1 MCGIVG
7 YVGNKNAQ
15 DFLISGLKRMEYR
28 GYDSAG
34 IVTLAADGTPTLLR
48 AKGKIANLEEKLA
61 QNKRDDQIGIG
72 HTRWATHGEPSETN
86 AHPHL
91 AGKIYLVHN
100 GIIENYKD
108 LREQLG
114 EYQFKSETDT
124 EVLAALIDSFYQNGK
139 YPLSNAVV
147 QALKLVKGTYGLA
160 AVSVL
165 EPDKI
170 VVARSGSPLVI
181 GVGHDET
188 LVASDA
194 SALVGHTRQA
204 IYLNDG
210 EVAMVTARS
219 IEIKT
224 LNAEP
229 VSPRVEEIE
238 TNLAAIQKGGYEHFL
253 LKEIMEQPESLA
265 ETLRG
270 RVSAARD
277 TVRLG
282 GPGLSEAELRR
293 IRHLIIVGCGTA
305 YHAGLMAGYYIE
317 QFTPELTVEVVV
329 ASEYRY
335 RNAYIPR
342 DAVALIVSQSG
353 ETADTLA
360 CLREI
365 KKQGIK
371 TIGIVNAI
379 GSTIAREVD
388 GGTYVHVGPEISVAS
403 TKAFTS
409 QVVAMVMFGLTVAQ
423 AKGVKPGVLRPYIEE
438 IAALP
443 EAIRGVLGKAGTSGV
458 DSSSDVFG
466 ADSGTAVESSAGSAS
481 DFDLASGG
489 ILSQVREIAQRYAS
503 YEHAI
508 YLGRDT
514 AYPCAMEGALKL
526 KEISYVDANAYAFGE
541 LKHGPLA
548 LVDDRFFEVAFLPRG
563 PLYSK
568 AVSNLQ
574 EVLARGGHVVVV
586 TNVTDFDLPVDDVIL
601 VPDLVDDDTNAIN
614 TDDTDG
620 ASQATTLSTSG
631 PATNSKSATK
641 IELFAP
647 LLMNLVSQLLAYY
660 ITVAK
665 GFNVDQPRNLAKS
678 VTVE

>member
-15 DFLISGLKRMEYR
+15 NFLISGLKRLEYR

-34 IVTLAADGTPTLLR
+34 IVTLSADGEPTLLR

-61 QNKRDDQIGIG
+61 KNKRDDKIGIG

-86 AHPHL
+86 AHPHQ
-91 AGKIYLVHN
+91 AGNIYVVHN
-100 GIIENYKD
+100 GIIENYKE
-108 LREQLG
+108 LKVALKEH
-114 EYQFKSETDT
+114 EFKSETDT
-124 EVLAALIDSFYQNGK
+124 EVLAALIESFYKDGK
-139 YPLSNAVV
+139 YPLANAVV
-147 QALKLVKGTYGLA
+147 QALKLVKGTFGI
-160 AVSVL
+160 AVVSTKT
-165 EPDKI
+165 PDEI

-188 LVASDA
+188 LIASDA
-194 SALVGHTRQA
+194 SALVGHTKQA

-210 EVAMVTARS
+210 EVAHVTKNS
-219 IEIKT
+219 VEIKT

-229 VSPRVEEIE
+229 VSAKVEEIE

-253 LKEIMEQPESLA
+253 LKEIMEQPESLK

-270 RVSAARD
+270 RVNLAAG
-277 TVRLG
+277 TVHLG
-282 GPGLSEAELRR
+282 GPGLSVAELRS
-293 IRHLIIVGCGTA
+293 IRHLVIVGCGTA
-305 YHAGLMAGYYIE
+305 YHAGLLAGYYIE
-317 QFTPELTVEVVV
+317 QFTPEITVETVI

-335 RNAYIPR
+335 RNAYIPK
-342 DAVALIVSQSG
+342 DSVALIVSQSG

-371 TIGIVNAI
+371 TVGIVNAI

-409 QVVAMVMFGLTVAQ
+409 QVVAMVMFGLTIAQ
-423 AKGVKPGVLRPYIEE
+423 AKGVKPGTLRPYVEE
-438 IAALP
+438 IAKLP
-443 EAIRGVLGKAGTSGV
+443 EEIHSVL
-458 DSSSDVFG
+458 D
-466 ADSGTAVESSAGSAS
+466 AVEEE
-481 DFDLASGG
+481 
-489 ILSQVREIAQRYAS
+489 VKKIAETHKD

-514 AYPCAMEGALKL
+514 AYPTAMEGALKL

-548 LVDDRFFEVAFLPRG
+548 LIDDRFFEMALLPEG
-563 PLYSK
+563 ELCDK
-568 AVSNLQ
+568 AVSNVQ
-574 EVLARGGHVVVV
+574 EVLARGGHIIAV
-586 TNVTDFDLPVDDVIL
+586 TNVKNFDLPVENVVKI
-601 VPDLVDDDTNAIN
+601 
-614 TDDTDG
+614 
-620 ASQATTLSTSG
+620 TTSLEIFT
-631 PATNSKSATK
+631 P
-641 IELFAP
+641 I
-647 LLMNLVSQLLAYY
+647 LMNLVSQLFAYY
-660 ITVAK
+660 MTIAK
-665 GFNVDQPRNLAKS
+665 GYNVDQPRNLAKS